1 MTLGVLEV
9 NPEVDSIRAQR
20 GRARSS
26 LFSRVFIYFYFG
38 SREFSRSKKFHQK
51 SLKKFFDTFQL
62 VVQEV
67 DILPNL
73 VNFVQYPSPL
83 HPLIN
88 TSHTHISTKT
98 SKPGPAD
105 FRKKLVRGIF
115 GILETPSVH
124 CMPFHGHAQPFK
136 ASN

>member
-1 MTLGVLEV
+1 MVL
-9 NPEVDSIRAQR
+9 AQYFTKLNSEKHC
-20 GRARSS
+20 SS
-26 LFSRVFIYFYFG
+26 LGYIFYFYFG
-38 SREFSRSKKFHQK
+38 SREFSRLKKFHQK

-88 TSHTHISTKT
+88 TSHTHMVA
-98 SKPGPAD
+98 PLGQ
-105 FRKKLVRGIF
+105 KKSIKRSP
-115 GILETPSVH
+115 T
-124 CMPFHGHAQPFK
+124 
-136 ASN
+136 